1 MRRTVFDE
9 AALLA
14 AASASRTT
22 SVLLAAVAGLAI
34 FALLEVACDLLMG
47 RVTPGAAHE
56 ARVRVRGCIVSCVH
70 DVWALAVTLALA
82 WSVVQPEG
90 SPAAAGP
97 FRWLALHAHVPFAAM
112 DKAGGVLGGFL
123 LWDGLHYVAHRT
135 IYAKELAMQLLHHGV
150 LFVMLW
156 LNHDTLWFNYAFP
169 VMYAGELSTFFLN
182 VRLMYRALG
191 VTELWASVAFAAAF
205 FTTRVLLFG
214 LLVAHLALNAVALH
228 TLLGPPLRVSYLGLL
243 PLLYGLNL
251 FWWYQICKAIQKIM
265 VKRKERKAS

>member
-1 MRRTVFDE
+1 
-9 AALLA
+9 
-14 AASASRTT
+14 
-22 SVLLAAVAGLAI
+22 
-34 FALLEVACDLLMG
+34 
-47 RVTPGAAHE
+47 
-56 ARVRVRGCIVSCVH
+56 
-70 DVWALAVTLALA
+70 
-82 WSVVQPEG
+82 
-90 SPAAAGP
+90 
-97 FRWLALHAHVPFAAM
+97 
-112 DKAGGVLGGFL
+112 
-123 LWDGLHYVAHRT
+123 
-135 IYAKELAMQLLHHGV
+135 MQLLHHGV

-214 LLVAHLALNAVALH
+214 ALVAHLALNAAALR

-251 FWWYQICKAIQKIM
+251 FWWYQICKGIQKIM